1 MTEKTTEKTYF
12 TRFKQMVT
20 QIPLPEKFTFP
31 FYYEPHE
38 LSRIA
43 VSELQERLENDNFN
57 HNFGLNSD
65 SESTPSGKMFGV
77 LVVQNPQGE
86 LGYLSAFSGKVGNSN
101 DHDGFVP
108 PVFDMLQTGD
118 FFMEGMDEISRLT
131 DQIEALKKNPESVEL
146 RTQVVKLKSQAKEE
160 IEAFRERM
168 RQLKRERKEKRSTLS
183 PDMNLTERAIIENTL
198 IRESLT
204 KKHELKMLNAEWE
217 RKIQI
222 AEVQNNTHLEILKAL
237 KKQRKEMSGILQ
249 SRLFDAY
256 NFLNAKGELK
266 NLGHIFK
273 DHSNSEP
280 PSGAGECAAPKLLH
294 YAYQKN
300 LKPIAMAE
308 FWWGV
313 SPKSEVRK
321 HGNFY
326 PSCRGKCEPILGFM
340 LEGLQVDSNPM
351 LELPEYVRPLD
362 IVYEDDV
369 LLVINK
375 PAEFLSV
382 PGKSLLP
389 SIYDLVKEKYPEATG
404 PLIVHRLDMA
414 TSGILLLTKT
424 KEANKKMQAQFIE
437 KRIRKRYVALLDGV
451 LDGREGVIDL
461 PLRLDV
467 DDRPR
472 QLVCHEHGKVA
483 KTRWEVIDELYGRT
497 RVYFY
502 PITGRTHQL
511 RVHAAH
517 KDGLNTAILGDDL
530 YGKGGKRLH
539 LHAEQLTFE
548 HPTNHQEQTITI
560 PVPF

>member
-146 RTQVVKLKSQAKEE
+146 QTQVVKLKSQAKEE

-256 NFLNAKGELK
+256 NFLNAKGDLK

-530 YGKGGKRLH
+530 YGKRGKRLH

-560 PVPF
+560 PAPF

>member
-146 RTQVVKLKSQAKEE
+146 QTQVVKLKSQAKEE

-183 PDMNLTERAIIENTL
+183 PNMNLTERAIIENTL

-256 NFLNAKGELK
+256 NFLNAKGDLK

-530 YGKGGKRLH
+530 YGKRGKRLH

-560 PVPF
+560 PAPF

>member
-146 RTQVVKLKSQAKEE
+146 QTQVVKLKSQAKEE

-300 LKPIAMAE
+300 LKPIAMTE

-530 YGKGGKRLH
+530 YGKRGKRLH

-560 PVPF
+560 PAPF

>member
-1 MTEKTTEKTYF
+1 MTEKTKEKTYF

-146 RTQVVKLKSQAKEE
+146 QTQVVKLKSQAKEE

-266 NLGHIFK
+266 KLGHIFK

-300 LKPIAMAE
+300 LKPIAMTE

-502 PITGRTHQL
+502 PVTGRTHQL

-517 KDGLNTAILGDDL
+517 MDGLNTAILGDDL
-530 YGKGGKRLH
+530 YGKRGKRLH

-560 PVPF
+560 PAPF

>member
-1 MTEKTTEKTYF
+1 MTKIETEKSYF
-12 TRFKQMVT
+12 TRFQQMVT

-43 VSELQERLENDNFN
+43 VSELQKRLESDDFN
-57 HNFGLNSD
+57 HNFGLSDNSEG
-65 SESTPSGKMFGV
+65 SGSGKMFGV
-77 LVVQNPQGE
+77 LVVQNEEGE
-86 LGYLSAFSGKVGNSN
+86 LGYLSAFSGKLGNSN
-101 DHDGFVP
+101 DHGGFVP
-108 PVFDMLQTGD
+108 PVFDMLQKGD

-131 DQIEALKKNPESVEL
+131 EQIEQLKNNPESIELQNKVE
-146 RTQVVKLKSQAKEE
+146 KLKTQAEEE
-160 IEAFRERM
+160 IEAFRENM
-168 RQLKRERKEKRSTLS
+168 RLLKKERKEKRASLS

-204 KKHELKMLNAEWE
+204 KKHELKLLTAEWE
-217 RKIQI
+217 RKIQL
-222 AEVQNNTHLEILKAL
+222 AEVQCNTHLEIVKSL

-294 YAYQKN
+294 FAYQN
-300 LKPIAMAE
+300 DLKPIALAE
-308 FWWGV
+308 FWWGA

-351 LELPEYVRPLD
+351 LELPKYVRPLD
-362 IVYEDDV
+362 IVFEDDALV
-369 LLVINK
+369 VINK

-424 KEANKKMQAQFIE
+424 KEANKRMQAQFIE
-437 KRIRKRYVALLDGV
+437 KRIQKRYVALLDGV
-451 LDGREGVIDL
+451 IENREGVIDL

-472 QLVCHEHGKVA
+472 QLVCYEHGKVA
-483 KTRWEVIDELYGRT
+483 KTRWEIIDELYGRT

-517 KDGLNTAILGDDL
+517 KDGLNTPILGDDL
-530 YGKGGKRLH
+530 YGKRGKRLH
-539 LHAEQLTFE
+539 LHAEQITFE
-548 HPTNHQEQTITI
+548 HPTTREQQTIT
-560 PVPF
+560 VPAPF

>member
-12 TRFKQMVT
+12 MRFKQMVT

-146 RTQVVKLKSQAKEE
+146 QTQVVKLKSQAKEE

-467 DDRPR
+467 NDRPR

-530 YGKGGKRLH
+530 YGKRGKRLH

>member
-146 RTQVVKLKSQAKEE
+146 QTQVVKLKSQAKEE

-467 DDRPR
+467 NDRPR

-530 YGKGGKRLH
+530 YGKRGKRLH

>member
-1 MTEKTTEKTYF
+1 
-12 TRFKQMVT
+12 
-20 QIPLPEKFTFP
+20 
-31 FYYEPHE
+31 
-38 LSRIA
+38 
-43 VSELQERLENDNFN
+43 
-57 HNFGLNSD
+57 
-65 SESTPSGKMFGV
+65 
-77 LVVQNPQGE
+77 
-86 LGYLSAFSGKVGNSN
+86 
-101 DHDGFVP
+101 
-108 PVFDMLQTGD
+108 
-118 FFMEGMDEISRLT
+118 
-131 DQIEALKKNPESVEL
+131 
-146 RTQVVKLKSQAKEE
+146 
-160 IEAFRERM
+160 
-168 RQLKRERKEKRSTLS
+168 
-183 PDMNLTERAIIENTL
+183 
-198 IRESLT
+198 
-204 KKHELKMLNAEWE
+204 
-217 RKIQI
+217 
-222 AEVQNNTHLEILKAL
+222 
-237 KKQRKEMSGILQ
+237 MSGVLQ
-249 SRLFDAY
+249 SRLFEAY
-256 NFLNAKGELK
+256 NFLNAECDLK
-266 NLGHIFK
+266 DLGHVFK

-294 YAYQKN
+294 YAYQN
-300 LKPIAMAE
+300 ILKPIAMAE

-340 LEGLQVDSNPM
+340 LEGLQVDANPM

-517 KDGLNTAILGDDL
+517 KVGLSTPILGDDFF
-530 YGKGGKRLH
+530 GNRGQRLH
-539 LHAEQLTFE
+539 LHADQLPFD
-548 HPTNHQEQTITI
+548 HPTTRH
-560 PVPF
+560 

>member
-146 RTQVVKLKSQAKEE
+146 QTQVVKLKSQAKEE

-530 YGKGGKRLH
+530 YGKRGKRLH